1 MISLDP
7 THIYPFVPKS
17 LVDSQASRT
26 THADKTLTSGTGM
39 GNAFTGWLDPEN
51 VAPRE
56 LCNEIMEHVA
66 KLKTKADTLV
76 VIGIGGSYLG
86 ARAIVDAL
94 SSNPE
99 CIKYAG
105 QNISAHYH
113 SNLLRQLDLTDYV
126 VNVISKSGTTT
137 EPAIA
142 LRLLTEHVT
151 AKYPDELSLRITAT
165 TDRTKGALVQLSK
178 TNGYKTFEI
187 DDTIGGR
194 YSVLSPVGLLPIA
207 FAGID
212 IHELLRGATDMYK
225 LCDQEDIQ
233 MNPVHWYAATRNLLM
248 QRGIAIEVLATFE
261 PRLHYFLEWWKQLF
275 GESEGKNGCGLF
287 PASVEYT
294 TDLHSM
300 GQYMQDGRRFVMET
314 FLRIEAGEP
323 DVFVPNG
330 NPMDELSYLKGASLF
345 DVNNAAWQATS
356 QAHGTGGVPNLTL
369 NIPRLD
375 AYNLGALV
383 YFFERACGISG
394 YLMGINPFDQPGV
407 EDYKRGMF
415 SLLGKPGSGGDST
428 PQAAAPSVQFG

>member
-126 VNVISKSGTTT
+126 GGTPSNPIKSNTG
-137 EPAIA
+137 
-142 LRLLTEHVT
+142 
-151 AKYPDELSLRITAT
+151 ITAPESAVNPRNELFVRCGSVCT
-165 TDRTKGALVQLSK
+165 LV
-178 TNGYKTFEI
+178 T
-187 DDTIGGR
+187 
-194 YSVLSPVGLLPIA
+194 
-207 FAGID
+207 
-212 IHELLRGATDMYK
+212 
-225 LCDQEDIQ
+225 
-233 MNPVHWYAATRNLLM
+233 
-248 QRGIAIEVLATFE
+248 
-261 PRLHYFLEWWKQLF
+261 LE
-275 GESEGKNGCGLF
+275 
-287 PASVEYT
+287 T
-294 TDLHSM
+294 
-300 GQYMQDGRRFVMET
+300 
-314 FLRIEAGEP
+314 
-323 DVFVPNG
+323 
-330 NPMDELSYLKGASLF
+330 
-345 DVNNAAWQATS
+345 
-356 QAHGTGGVPNLTL
+356 
-369 NIPRLD
+369 
-375 AYNLGALV
+375 
-383 YFFERACGISG
+383 
-394 YLMGINPFDQPGV
+394 
-407 EDYKRGMF
+407 
-415 SLLGKPGSGGDST
+415 
-428 PQAAAPSVQFG
+428 